1 MTQPLPP
8 LRERSPFKVPTII
21 GPEVARVFTEQII
34 YLKWVPGMRL
44 IEEELC
50 EKFGVSR
57 SPMREAFQMLEA
69 EGLIVRAARRGV
81 RVSPMSQEDLAEVYT
96 CRAALEGLAAQEA
109 TLHAND
115 ELIEKLATILDN
127 MARAMA
133 AGDIATFF
141 LNNVNFTHEVHLAT
155 RNNTFI
161 RMVAGIENQALRYR
175 YLAHLNSLE
184 MLDVCLSGNRTVL
197 AAIID
202 RKAAIARRNAQRTIV
217 AAQKAIARALSE
229 FDFDDWSARQ
239 NATSDPVAVT

>member
-1 MTQPLPP
+1 MTQSLPP
-8 LRERSPFKVPTII
+8 LSGRSQFKVPTII

-81 RVSPMSQEDLAEVYT
+81 RVTPMSQEDLAEVYT

-109 TLHAND
+109 TLNAND
-115 ELIEKLATILDN
+115 ELIAQLTGILDN
-127 MARAMA
+127 MAAAKA
-133 AGDIATFF
+133 AGDIETFF
-141 LNNVNFTHEVHLAT
+141 INNVNFTHQVHLAT

-161 RMVAGIENQALRYR
+161 RMVTGIENQALRYR
-175 YLAHLNSLE
+175 YLAHLNSVE
-184 MLDVCLSGNRTVL
+184 MLDVCLNGNRSML
-197 AAIID
+197 DALIR
-202 RKAAIARRNAQRTIV
+202 RKPALARRNAQRTIV
-217 AAQKAIARALSE
+217 AAQRAIAQALSE

-239 NATSDPVAVT
+239 NASNDLVAMT